1 MNIQLRSLRSILVL
15 ILALVL
21 VLSMAACSKAKTSGS
36 GGDKKTDN
44 SNKEASTEAPDNSVP
59 ITDLKVTC
67 PVSNIRVGEDL
78 PLEITIAPEGATNKK
93 LEWSFS
99 EADEYIDVSKDGVLT
114 TEPGAEKHVVKVTA
128 KTTDGSKLEQSFDL
142 RIFPEIDLDR
152 PFVAITFDDGPNPS
166 TTNAILDVME
176 ENYAKGTFFVL
187 GKCAVSYP
195 DEVKREYDLGMEV
208 GSHTYSHSDSPTF
221 ANMSEAQEKKEI
233 EDTNAAIEKAGVP
246 TPVLLR
252 PPYGAKNDKAKN
264 VIKSYGLS
272 IINWN
277 LDTEDWKYRS
287 SDHTYQEIMKAQD
300 GDIILLHDIH
310 EYNVDAVKR
319 AVPDLIEQGYQFVTV
334 SELYDIFHTNNEGY
348 AKNND
353 WDELVPNGIVHSRP
367 EQRQWPSSDSQ
378 TGTDQT
384 GSEEGTTE
392 AEEATEDP
400 LLLEDQDPV
409 E

>member
-1 MNIQLRSLRSILVL
+1 MNIKHRSQRSILAL
-15 ILALVL
+15 MLALVL
-21 VLSMAACSKAKTSGS
+21 ILSMAACSKAKTSGS
-36 GGDKKTDN
+36 GGDGKADK
-44 SNKEASTEAPDNSVP
+44 SNKEASTEAADNSVP

-67 PVSNIRVGEDL
+67 PVSIIRVGEDL

-93 LEWSFS
+93 LKWSFS

-142 RIFPEIDLDR
+142 RIYPEIDLDR

-166 TTNAILDVME
+166 STNAILDVME

-187 GKCAVSYP
+187 GKCAASYP

-287 SDHTYQEIMKAQD
+287 SDHTY
-300 GDIILLHDIH
+300 
-310 EYNVDAVKR
+310 
-319 AVPDLIEQGYQFVTV
+319 
-334 SELYDIFHTNNEGY
+334 
-348 AKNND
+348 
-353 WDELVPNGIVHSRP
+353 
-367 EQRQWPSSDSQ
+367 
-378 TGTDQT
+378 
-384 GSEEGTTE
+384 
-392 AEEATEDP
+392 
-400 LLLEDQDPV
+400 
-409 E
+409 